1 MRKIQYFISA
11 AVIALGLASCSK
23 EETMP
28 AERQISIVASTESAV
43 DTKTSLS
50 GDDQTGYQVLWSEGD
65 KIHLN
70 DGWNSEFTLKDGA
83 GTARGTFEGRA
94 TDGDGDY
101 KAYYAVTGMYMPDVT
116 NYMGENVISSVPMV
130 ASVSIKDGVASVAE
144 FKNMCG
150 ILRLTLNG
158 SGDVKQIKI
167 YATQRMYGN
176 FTVADDCSMEIGK
189 GSATQYIS
197 HYCGDGV
204 ALSGEGT
211 DFYIPLPPNNY
222 SGVKIEIIDCSGNIC
237 TKTLKSDKKINIGR
251 SLITPVSLTVTGLEK
266 KPDVPDGALYGVFT
280 VKDPDGV
287 MNSGDERKVYFSRG
301 NLYWDGDSFEFETL
315 QSDRQTVWNQH
326 HVNHFY
332 WSFWDEEASAKDYK
346 VKELIGIFTNEEYD
360 NSKARESFTVN
371 GVTGKY
377 RVLTYFE
384 LKYLFEHHSRKWVT
398 VNGIPGYVVAPDG
411 VELDSRNSYSNVELN
426 TGDLVFLPVT
436 GIRVEGNI
444 SYPEVGYYW
453 TSSMDQNNEGGYM
466 YLSHDGVDQG
476 AILNWACCIRLVVD
490 ID

>member
-1 MRKIQYFISA
+1 MTMRKIYCLVSA

-23 EETMP
+23 EPVKT
-28 AERQISIVASTESAV
+28 ADRQITIVANTESGV

-50 GDDQTGYQVLWSEGD
+50 GNDQTGYQVLWNEGD

-101 KAYYAVTGMYMPDVT
+101 MAYYAVTGRYMPDVT

-130 ASVSIKDGVASVAE
+130 ASSVSIRDGVASVAE

-167 YATQRMYGN
+167 YATERLYGD
-176 FTVADDCSMEIGK
+176 FSVKDDCSMTINK
-189 GSATQYIS
+189 GTATNFIS

-222 SGVKIEIIDCSGNIC
+222 TGVKIEIIDCSGNIC
-237 TKTLKSDKKINIGR
+237 TKTLKSDRKINIVR
-251 SLITPVSLTVTGLEK
+251 SLITPVNLNVTGLE
-266 KPDVPDGALYGVFT
+266 PNIPGALAGVFT
-280 VKDPDGV
+280 V
-287 MNSGDERKVYFSRG
+287 NDEGKKVRFSKG
-301 NLYWDGDSFEFETL
+301 NLYWNGSSFEFETL
-315 QSDRQTVWNQH
+315 QSDRQTGWTEN

-332 WSFWDEEASAKDYK
+332 WSWDAEEACAWKYNVEESYN
-346 VKELIGIFTNEEYD
+346 GIFTNSD
-360 NSKARESFTVN
+360 LDHSKARWNLTVN

-384 LKYLFEHHSRKWVT
+384 WKYLFEHHSRKWVT
-398 VNGIPGYVVAPDG
+398 VNGIPGYVVAPDD

-436 GIRVEGNI
+436 GIRDGNNI
-444 SYPEVGYYW
+444 WDTTSVGYYW
-453 TSSMDQNNEGGYM
+453 TSSTNQNNYGGYM
-466 YLSHDGVDQG
+466 YLTSDDVDQG
-476 AILNWACCIRLVVD
+476 ATLNYGCCIRLVVD